1 MSGTY
6 LICDLCGNA
15 GPPAAFLIKQGTR
28 ICYVCA
34 EAEARDE
41 KRPGAEI
48 VEETQRKDKDLR
60 NVDAGFGHSATGP
73 DG

>member
-6 LICDLCGNA
+6 LICDLCGNP

-41 KRPGAEI
+41 KQSRDQSVKKNRQE
-48 VEETQRKDKDLR
+48 DKDLR
-60 NVDAGFGHSATGP
+60 SVDAGFRHSATGP